1 MRFFCFS
8 RFENRKS
15 FFSGEIVIGKPYLEL
30 FVLSQIQVAAK
41 RIHNSVVERDQA
53 DVLRLAG
60 SLQELEHEGLLG
72 MYGLLNDQGD
82 LTMVGHNVR
91 PHTL

>member
-1 MRFFCFS
+1 M
-8 RFENRKS
+8 
-15 FFSGEIVIGKPYLEL
+15 IGKPYLEL

-60 SLQELEHEGLLG
+60 SLQELEHEGLLR
-72 MYGLLNDQGD
+72 MYGLLNDHGD

-91 PHTL
+91 PHTLSRVIMSYLIHCSGS